1 MSSNTQ
7 KCVFKT
13 KIFNQFTERL
23 IVLFFSA
30 AKCPP
35 GFTSNDGLTDCIPCG
50 RNTYWVNATHCESC
64 PTGYKTDSNGVASKE
79 GCKGKL
85 N

>member
-1 MSSNTQ
+1 MIYFG
-7 KCVFKT
+7 V
-13 KIFNQFTERL
+13 RL
-23 IVLFFSA
+23 SCFVFSA

-35 GFTSNDGLTDCIPCG
+35 GFTSVNGLTDCKPCSG
-50 RNTYWVNATHCESC
+50 DTYWVNATHCENC
-64 PTGYKTDSNGVASKE
+64 PTGYKTDSDGIASKE